1 MLESKSSALARGS
14 TIASSTTL
22 PAANKMREGTW
33 YLQLLAVCTALTTAP
48 STSALLVYQTSHRS
62 SDASHKIVNRPA
74 HTHLSGWLTRVPL
87 HHQSAYLSSF
97 SSMLVHPGVKAV
109 NAFFNLLL
117 NKSAPTSH
125 LQNLVLQ
132 EVAGTG
138 ICKVTSSGQSRL
150 RM

>member
-1 MLESKSSALARGS
+1 MC
-14 TIASSTTL
+14 
-22 PAANKMREGTW
+22 EGTW
-33 YLQLLAVCTALTTAP
+33 HLQLLAVSLALTTAP
-48 STSALLVYQTSHRS
+48 STSALLVYQTSHRF

-74 HTHLSGWLTRVPL
+74 HMHLSGWLNCVIL

-97 SSMLVHPGVKAV
+97 SSMLFHPRVKAV

-125 LQNLVLQ
+125 LQKLELQ
-132 EVAGTG
+132 EVTGTG
-138 ICKVTSSGQSRL
+138 SCKITLSGQSRL